1 MDLINQFVD
10 NVLKINPDKINGLGE
25 SLGPWLYVL
34 LFAIIFAET
43 GLVIIPFLPG
53 DSLLFA
59 LGAVAALPNS
69 PINIVLTAALLIT
82 AAILGDAVNYSIG
95 NFLGPAVLKRED
107 SRFLNKKHLHHA
119 HEFYETY
126 GGKTIIFARFIPIIR
141 TFAPFVA
148 GIGSMTYSKFALY
161 NVVGGAF
168 WVILCL
174 GSGYFFGGFE
184 IVKKNFELVLIA
196 VIVISLLPPAI
207 EFLRGWMKSRS
218 LSAAAIETAAPGM
231 EGDQT
236 ATG

>member
-1 MDLINQFVD
+1 MELLHQFYD
-10 NVLKINPDKINGLGE
+10 NVLKLNPDKINALGE

-69 PINIVLTAALLIT
+69 PINLGLTEVLLIT
-82 AAILGDAVNYSIG
+82 AAILGDAVNYAIG

-107 SRFLNKKHLHHA
+107 SRFLNKKHLQHA
-119 HEFYETY
+119 HAFYETH

-148 GIGSMTYSKFALY
+148 GVGSMTYPKFALY
-161 NVVGGAF
+161 NVTGGVV
-168 WVILCL
+168 WVLLCL
-174 GSGYFFGGFE
+174 GAGWMFGGYE
-184 IVKKNFELVLIA
+184 IVQKNFELVLVA
-196 VIVISLLPPAI
+196 VVVISLLPPGV
-207 EFLRGWMKSRS
+207 EFLRNWLKTRS
-218 LSAAAIETAAPGM
+218 AGAAVIETAAPGV
-231 EGDQT
+231 ESDQH
-236 ATG
+236 AAG